1 MARTTQSVSKTTSGS
16 ARRVRL
22 SLKRA
27 RMIAGSTARGTSS
40 SAAKGKS
47 TKRTSRSMSTE
58 SISSLSSLT
67 TLPSSPVH
75 CAVSL
80 DPPREMLPWA
90 TNRQVFILLRFLS
103 TGGVSTLPGEREV
116 KCKLSPYHA
125 FMRNVDGECI
135 RVLDAPTTLVGVC
148 ERASKA
154 QVCAESILI
163 LHLTCVGMEVCGSL
177 PKLVHTTLEEYH
189 TADSLTY
196 EEVTFDFG
204 TERKLDHWTKR
215 VEVLRARLE
224 GRKFG
229 RKIIFVTVHSEVSRG
244 DLFAGKD
251 KDGDV
256 AMMVEDFMDYLF
268 IPPLNEVVRGSTLFM
283 LTCGHVVRFEESYS
297 AMKKS
302 ITRLQ
307 PEYTILFTAPEL
319 IVAATKLFAVAYS
332 IQVLIHGHSFL
343 DIFHDLLNVSLDLR
357 MHTDVLVFYIS
368 GVLAPKAPFSLRIPA
383 LDVAQ
388 PPSIVG
394 YWYSWYH
401 SHRRPWGKALPMG
414 CSRCGAV
421 RPWSQSKRYPNG
433 THPKARVTTCLG
445 CNLEVYSEPLPMEY
459 EILQD
464 SKILGWIRYTI
475 WPTEVL
481 S

>member
-1 MARTTQSVSKTTSGS
+1 MARTTQNAKKTTSGS
-16 ARRVRL
+16 ARRVQL
-22 SLKRA
+22 SVKCA
-27 RMIAGSTARGTSS
+27 RMIAGSTAKDISS
-40 SAAKGKS
+40 RAAKGKS

-75 CAVSL
+75 RAILL
-80 DPPREMLPWA
+80 DSSREMLPWA
-90 TNRQVFILLRFLS
+90 TNRYCYICHDGSKCLEEVKPELYASDIKFKCPSCHELR
-103 TGGVSTLPGEREV
+103 EHEV

-125 FMRNVDGECI
+125 FMRNVDGELI

-148 ERASKA
+148 ERALKA

-163 LHLTCVGMEVCGSL
+163 LHLVCVGMEVRGSL
-177 PKLVHTTLEEYH
+177 PKLLHTTLEEYH

-204 TERKLDHWTKR
+204 TERKLDRWTKR
-215 VEVLRARLE
+215 AELLRARLE
-224 GRKFG
+224 GRNFG
-229 RKIIFVTVHSEVSRG
+229 RKIIFVTVHSVVTRG

-256 AMMVEDFMDYLF
+256 AMTVEDFMDYLF
-268 IPPLNEVVRGSTLFM
+268 ISPLNEVVYGSTLFM
-283 LTCGHVVRFEESYS
+283 LTCGHVTVLIPTS
-297 AMKKS
+297 
-302 ITRLQ
+302 LQ

-368 GVLAPKAPFSLRIPA
+368 SLLAPKAPFGLRNPA

-394 YWYSWYH
+394 Y
-401 SHRRPWGKALPMG
+401 
-414 CSRCGAV
+414 
-421 RPWSQSKRYPNG
+421 
-433 THPKARVTTCLG
+433 
-445 CNLEVYSEPLPMEY
+445 
-459 EILQD
+459 
-464 SKILGWIRYTI
+464 
-475 WPTEVL
+475 
-481 S
+481 

>member
-1 MARTTQSVSKTTSGS
+1 MARTTQSTSKTTSGS

-22 SLKRA
+22 SLKHA

-47 TKRTSRSMSTE
+47 TKRTRRSMSTE

-80 DPPREMLPWA
+80 DSPREMLRWA

-103 TGGVSTLPGEREV
+103 TGDIKFKCPGCHELREREV

-125 FMRNVDGECI
+125 FMQNVDGECI

-163 LHLTCVGMEVCGSL
+163 LHLMCVGMEVRGSL

-215 VEVLRARLE
+215 VELLRARLE
-224 GRKFG
+224 GWKFG
-229 RKIIFVTVHSEVSRG
+229 RKIIFVTVHSEVTRG
-244 DLFAGKD
+244 D
-251 KDGDV
+251 
-256 AMMVEDFMDYLF
+256 
-268 IPPLNEVVRGSTLFM
+268 
-283 LTCGHVVRFEESYS
+283 EE
-297 AMKKS
+297 
-302 ITRLQ
+302 
-307 PEYTILFTAPEL
+307 
-319 IVAATKLFAVAYS
+319 
-332 IQVLIHGHSFL
+332 
-343 DIFHDLLNVSLDLR
+343 
-357 MHTDVLVFYIS
+357 
-368 GVLAPKAPFSLRIPA
+368 
-383 LDVAQ
+383 
-388 PPSIVG
+388 
-394 YWYSWYH
+394 
-401 SHRRPWGKALPMG
+401 
-414 CSRCGAV
+414 
-421 RPWSQSKRYPNG
+421 
-433 THPKARVTTCLG
+433 
-445 CNLEVYSEPLPMEY
+445 
-459 EILQD
+459 
-464 SKILGWIRYTI
+464 
-475 WPTEVL
+475 TE
-481 S
+481 